1 MTDYPA
7 RVEHFAEWFWD
18 NIRGMSKID
27 AALLRLDKLAQEE
40 HRMATALGL
49 KAMHD
54 VRDQVH
60 VVGGGV

>member
-7 RVEHFAEWFWD
+7 RVERFAERFWD

-27 AALLRLDKLAQEE
+27 DALLRLDKLAQEE

-49 KAMHD
+49 KAMDD
-54 VRDQVH
+54 VRDEVG